1 MFSSLENIVFRLFG
15 WYFFNFRLFSKCK
28 ICKKSFVKQIFPQQ
42 NSGNKG
48 KKRSKTEKQSQVRI
62 KSKNISKRNR
72 YFYFSLRQLC
82 VCRKQKIPPQIWDG
96 RYEQVLCAPYILRMP
111 SKRNK
116 QKKCEAPKSLAL
128 VYVMRSEDLHIRLD

>member
-1 MFSSLENIVFRLFG
+1 MFSSFENIVFRLFG

-48 KKRSKTEKQSQVRI
+48 KKRSKTEKRSRVRI

-72 YFYFSLRQLC
+72 NFYFSLRQLS
-82 VCRKQKIPPQIWDG
+82 VCRKQKSRPRFGTGDVSRCYVHLIYCGCLPSGINKKSAKLQRASHSFI
-96 RYEQVLCAPYILRMP
+96 LCGPKTYIF
-111 SKRNK
+111 
-116 QKKCEAPKSLAL
+116 
-128 VYVMRSEDLHIRLD
+128 RLD

>member
-1 MFSSLENIVFRLFG
+1 MFSSLENIVVRLFG

-48 KKRSKTEKQSQVRI
+48 KKRSKTEKQSRVRI

-72 YFYFSLRQLC
+72 NFYFSLRQLS
-82 VCRKQKIPPQIWDG
+82 VCRKQKIPTKIWDG
-96 RYEQVLCAPYILRMP
+96 RCEQVLCAPYILRMP
-111 SKRNK
+111 SKRSK
-116 QKKCEAPKSLAL
+116 QKK
-128 VYVMRSEDLHIRLD
+128 VRSSKEPRTRLCYAVQRPTYSG